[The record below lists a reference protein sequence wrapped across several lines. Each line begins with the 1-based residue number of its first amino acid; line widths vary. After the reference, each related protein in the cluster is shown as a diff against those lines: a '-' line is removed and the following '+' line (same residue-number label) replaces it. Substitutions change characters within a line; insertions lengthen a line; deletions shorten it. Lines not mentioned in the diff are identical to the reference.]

1 MTRMIDE
8 QRTQIGTLKALGYS
22 DGTIAWKYMSYSGGA
37 ALLGCALG
45 FALGTWIFP
54 LFIWMGYS
62 MLYDFAPIVYV
73 FDGWLLIISVLA
85 ALACSAGV
93 TWLSCHAEL
102 RENPANLM
110 RPKTPKAGKRIL
122 LEYIPFVW
130 NRLSFLH
137 KVSIRNIVRYKKR
150 LFMMLLGV
158 GGCTALIVAGLGLR
172 DSISTV
178 VDDQFRGVTHY
189 QIAVTFVSPMD
200 EAQQQAFREKYADEM
215 TQCIF
220 VHAAAYEAR
229 TSSGINKVNVIAT
242 DDPAITQAIDLHEN
256 GRTVAWPQQGV
267 LLDAALARDT
277 GVSVGETLP
286 VSVDDTTSV
295 DLPVA
300 GTFENYVYHYAY
312 MTAETY
318 RDLFGADCEYSTA
331 YILTDGDAYA
341 LGAALSSNS
350 RVASVTVSEAL
361 QDIVDNTMKSLDYIV
376 GLVVVC
382 ACALAL
388 VVLFNL
394 CNISITERVREIAT
408 VKVLGFYHRETLN
421 YVFREILLL
430 TFCGALVGLPAGWAL
445 HRFIMQNIR
454 ISLVSF
460 HIHVTPLS
468 YALAF
473 AATLLLAVAVCL
485 CLIRKIDRISMA
497 ESLKS
502 IE

>member
-1 MTRMIDE
+1 MGFTRRDFLALAGV
-8 QRTQIGTLKALGYS
+8 GTLAGIAGCTKPEQKPAEDPGNGPQDSQVDLEEFKDLALNEGAWRYDEDNDVYYQLGLAYCKSPATKTYESLAVFVPGKYFSAEKNGDTYRCTVDEKAVVGGFTPSTAPILMPVNTGTLSPQTSPTAYSYDGLAPFMQAGCIYVYAGFRGRSAGYDTASGKNELYPGGSPWPAVDLKAAVRYLRYNAGCLPCDASRVFVFGFAAGGGVSAVLGS
-22 DGTIAWKYMSYSGGA
+22 SGNSALYAPYLESIGAATHDAKGA
-37 ALLGCALG
+37 ALSDAVFGSASWC
-45 FALGTWIFP
+45 
-54 LFIWMGYS
+54 
-62 MLYDFAPIVYV
+62 PI
-73 FDGWLLIISVLA
+73 
-85 ALACSAGV
+85 
-93 TWLSCHAEL
+93 T
-102 RENPANLM
+102 
-110 RPKTPKAGKRIL
+110 
-122 LEYIPFVW
+122 
-130 NRLSFLH
+130 SF
-137 KVSIRNIVRYKKR
+137 
-150 LFMMLLGV
+150 
-158 GGCTALIVAGLGLR
+158 
-172 DSISTV
+172 
-178 VDDQFRGVTHY
+178 
-189 QIAVTFVSPMD
+189 D
-200 EAQQQAFREKYADEM
+200 EAN
-215 TQCIF
+215 
-220 VHAAAYEAR
+220 AAYEWAMGQYSAEGTR
-229 TSSGINKVNVIAT
+229 AEGAWTRRLSQDLAGAYGDYVNEM
-242 DDPAITQAIDLHEN
+242 DL
-256 GRTVAWPQQGV
+256 R
-267 LLDAALARDT
+267 L
-277 GVSVGETLP
+277 S
-286 VSVDDTTSV
+286 DDTQLTLDV
-295 DLPVA
+295 
-300 GTFENYVYHYAY
+300 
-312 MTAETY
+312 
-318 RDLFGADCEYSTA
+318 
-331 YILTDGDAYA
+331 TDGDAYA
-341 LGAALSSNS
+341 LGAALASNS

>member
-1 MTRMIDE
+1 MYQKQILFEKLKEATASVLPISLIVMAISFVLVPVDAGLMLSFILATAMLILGMGLFTLGADMSMSRIGNYMGSKMTKSR
-8 QRTQIGTLKALGYS
+8 KLGLVLVIS
-22 DGTIAWKYMSYSGGA
+22 
-37 ALLGCALG
+37 
-45 FALGTWIFP
+45 FALGVAITVAEP
-54 LFIWMGYS
+54 DLQ
-62 MLYDFAPIVYV
+62 
-73 FDGWLLIISVLA
+73 VLA
-85 ALACSAGV
+85 GNVPEIDTTVLILTVSVGVGFFLMLCMVRILFSISLRTMLIVFYAIVFAAAFLSDESILSVAFDSGGV
-93 TWLSCHAEL
+93 TTG
-102 RENPANLM
+102 PM
-110 RPKTPKAGKRIL
+110 TV
-122 LEYIPFVW
+122 PF
-130 NRLSFLH
+130 
-137 KVSIRNIVRYKKR
+137 I
-150 LFMMLLGV
+150 MALGV
-158 GGCTALIVAGLGLR
+158 GVASIRSDENAKADSFGLVGLCSIGPILSVLLLGAIYKTQPAQGESSVVSGVSTTVELGQDYLHALPEYLWEVTMALLPIFIFFLIFQVVSLKLRKLPFLRILIGILYTYFGLVLFLTG
-172 DSISTV
+172 
-178 VDDQFRGVTHY
+178 
-189 QIAVTFVSPMD
+189 
-200 EAQQQAFREKYADEM
+200 
-215 TQCIF
+215 
-220 VHAAAYEAR
+220 
-229 TSSGINKVNVIAT
+229 VNVGFS
-242 DDPAITQAIDLHEN
+242 PL
-256 GRTVAWPQQGV
+256 G
-267 LLDAALARDT
+267 
-277 GVSVGETLP
+277 
-286 VSVDDTTSV
+286 
-295 DLPVA
+295 
-300 GTFENYVYHYAY
+300 
-312 MTAETY
+312 
-318 RDLFGADCEYSTA
+318 
-331 YILTDGDAYA
+331 YA
-341 LGAALSSNS
+341 LGAALASNS

>member
-1 MTRMIDE
+1 M
-8 QRTQIGTLKALGYS
+8 
-22 DGTIAWKYMSYSGGA
+22 
-37 ALLGCALG
+37 
-45 FALGTWIFP
+45 
-54 LFIWMGYS
+54 
-62 MLYDFAPIVYV
+62 
-73 FDGWLLIISVLA
+73 
-85 ALACSAGV
+85 
-93 TWLSCHAEL
+93 
-102 RENPANLM
+102 
-110 RPKTPKAGKRIL
+110 
-122 LEYIPFVW
+122 
-130 NRLSFLH
+130 
-137 KVSIRNIVRYKKR
+137 
-150 LFMMLLGV
+150 
-158 GGCTALIVAGLGLR
+158 
-172 DSISTV
+172 
-178 VDDQFRGVTHY
+178 
-189 QIAVTFVSPMD
+189 
-200 EAQQQAFREKYADEM
+200 
-215 TQCIF
+215 
-220 VHAAAYEAR
+220 
-229 TSSGINKVNVIAT
+229 
-242 DDPAITQAIDLHEN
+242 
-256 GRTVAWPQQGV
+256 

-485 CLIRKIDRISMA
+485 CLISKIDRISMA

>member
-1 MTRMIDE
+1 M
-8 QRTQIGTLKALGYS
+8 
-22 DGTIAWKYMSYSGGA
+22 
-37 ALLGCALG
+37 
-45 FALGTWIFP
+45 
-54 LFIWMGYS
+54 
-62 MLYDFAPIVYV
+62 
-73 FDGWLLIISVLA
+73 
-85 ALACSAGV
+85 
-93 TWLSCHAEL
+93 
-102 RENPANLM
+102 
-110 RPKTPKAGKRIL
+110 
-122 LEYIPFVW
+122 
-130 NRLSFLH
+130 
-137 KVSIRNIVRYKKR
+137 
-150 LFMMLLGV
+150 
-158 GGCTALIVAGLGLR
+158 
-172 DSISTV
+172 
-178 VDDQFRGVTHY
+178 
-189 QIAVTFVSPMD
+189 
-200 EAQQQAFREKYADEM
+200 
-215 TQCIF
+215 
-220 VHAAAYEAR
+220 
-229 TSSGINKVNVIAT
+229 
-242 DDPAITQAIDLHEN
+242 
-256 GRTVAWPQQGV
+256 
-267 LLDAALARDT
+267 
-277 GVSVGETLP
+277 
-286 VSVDDTTSV
+286 DDTTSV

-341 LGAALSSNS
+341 LGAALASNS